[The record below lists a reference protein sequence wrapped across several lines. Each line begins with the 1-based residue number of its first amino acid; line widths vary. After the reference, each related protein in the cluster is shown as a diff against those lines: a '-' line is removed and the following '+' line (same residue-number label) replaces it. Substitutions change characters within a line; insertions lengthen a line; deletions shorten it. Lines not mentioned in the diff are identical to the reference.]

1 MQEFLKKHILLL
13 ILFCTGASFI
23 QRVTGFGFGIFIMT
37 FLPHIMPSYGEATT
51 LSGLLA
57 MVQSLVIVYKWR
69 HIIVWK
75 KLHIIL
81 TAFIITSYFSV
92 KCISTLDEKTLKH
105 ILGITLILVS
115 LYFLFFKERISISP
129 HATNQLGLGS
139 LSGVMGGLFA
149 MQGPPAVLYFLSV
162 ADKKEEYLV
171 LTQMYFLIG
180 NVVMSAFRMGE
191 GYMTK
196 AVLWAWCVALV
207 GVFIGQII
215 GRMVF
220 NKMSVTMLRKTSYA
234 YMAVSGCIALLS

>member
-1 MQEFLKKHILLL
+1 M
-13 ILFCTGASFI
+13 FCTGASFI

-149 MQGPPAVLYFLSV
+149 MQGPPAVLYFL
-162 ADKKEEYLV
+162 
-171 LTQMYFLIG
+171 
-180 NVVMSAFRMGE
+180 
-191 GYMTK
+191 
-196 AVLWAWCVALV
+196 
-207 GVFIGQII
+207 
-215 GRMVF
+215 
-220 NKMSVTMLRKTSYA
+220 
-234 YMAVSGCIALLS
+234 AVSESKER

>member
-1 MQEFLKKHILLL
+1 M
-13 ILFCTGASFI
+13 FCTGASFI

-115 LYFLFFKERISISP
+115 LYFL
-129 HATNQLGLGS
+129 
-139 LSGVMGGLFA
+139 
-149 MQGPPAVLYFLSV
+149 SV

-180 NVVMSAFRMGE
+180 NVIMSAFRMGE